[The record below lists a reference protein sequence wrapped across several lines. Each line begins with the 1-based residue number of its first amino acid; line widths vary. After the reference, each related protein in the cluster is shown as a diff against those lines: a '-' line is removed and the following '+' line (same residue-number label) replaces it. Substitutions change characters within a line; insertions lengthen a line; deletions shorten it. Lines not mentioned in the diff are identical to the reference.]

1 MNIEGE
7 LFDKIYQTG
16 EDGVPEFK
24 FFSEGEW
31 KLGESFYDISSPTD
45 GRTIARVSEPSQKQL
60 ESSLETIDKAGK
72 ERIREFPGEK
82 RMESFLNAADLIEE
96 NFKDFLNTS
105 ILDAGKTK
113 GNAEGEVG
121 ATIKRLRRTTME
133 MRSFLGDFIPGD
145 WSEETLESE
154 GVIQREPYGV
164 ILAISPFNYPL
175 FISATKVIPS
185 LLSGNATI
193 LKPPSSDPL
202 TALLFTRALEKAGIP
217 KKSFAT
223 LTARGRNMSPLVED
237 GRVRGITFT
246 GSTKVGSNIIK
257 QAGIKSFHMELGG
270 NDPALVLPD
279 ADLDN
284 ATEKI
289 VSGITSYSGQR
300 CDAIRMVLAVE
311 DIYESLKN
319 GLADQLQE
327 IEPMDPRENEEA
339 IMGPLID
346 EESAEYI
353 EEVHKDAVENGAE
366 ALLDFNREGNYV
378 SPTLLEADK
387 EDLDDIRAFGEEVFG
402 PLSLLIKVESPQEG
416 IEIAN
421 STKFGLDASVF
432 GQDETKIRK
441 IAKEL
446 EVGAVF
452 VNEYPRHG
460 IGYYPFGG
468 MKCSGIG
475 REGVGYSINQL
486 TTTKTIVHNFKGTG
500 VWDYT

>member
-1 MNIEGE
+1 MDIKGDI
-7 LFDKIYQTG
+7 FDGIYEPG
-16 EDGVPEFK
+16 DDGIPEFK
-24 FFSEGEW
+24 FFIKGEW
-31 KLGESFYDISSPTD
+31 KSSDSFYEISSPID
-45 GRTIARVSEPSQKQL
+45 GRAIARVSKPTKEQL
-60 ESSLETIDKAGK
+60 ESSIETIDRKGK
-72 ERIREFPGEK
+72 EKIREYPGEK
-82 RMESFLNAADLIEE
+82 RVESFLKAADLIEE
-96 NFKDFLNTS
+96 NFEDFLNVS

-113 GNAEGEVG
+113 ENAEGEVK

-154 GVIQREPYGV
+154 GIIQREPFGV
-164 ILAISPFNYPL
+164 VLAISPFNYPL
-175 FISATKVIPS
+175 FISATKVTPAI
-185 LLSGNATI
+185 LSGNATI

-202 TALLFTRALEKAGIP
+202 TALLFTRVLESSGIP
-217 KKSFAT
+217 PQSLAT
-223 LTARGRNMSPLVED
+223 VTTKGRDMSPLIEE
-237 GRVRGITFT
+237 GRIRGITFT
-246 GSTKVGSNIIK
+246 GSTEVGSKIIK

-270 NDPALVLPD
+270 NDPALVLSD
-279 ADLDN
+279 ADLETT
-284 ATEKI
+284 AEKI

-300 CDAIRMVLAVE
+300 CDGIRMVLPVESIYKPLKNELVDRLE
-311 DIYESLKN
+311 DITPKN
-319 GLADQLQE
+319 PLED
-327 IEPMDPRENEEA
+327 ENA
-339 IMGPLID
+339 KMGPLID
-346 EESAEYI
+346 KKSAKYVEEI
-353 EEVHKDAVENGAE
+353 HRDAVENGAKP
-366 ALLDFNREGNYV
+366 LLEFKREENYV

-387 EDLDDIRAFGEEVFG
+387 QDLEDIRGFGEEVFG
-402 PLSLLIKVESPQEG
+402 PFSLLIKVETPKEG
-416 IEIAN
+416 IKIAN

-432 GQDETKIRK
+432 GQDETEIRK
-441 IAKEL
+441 IAKDL